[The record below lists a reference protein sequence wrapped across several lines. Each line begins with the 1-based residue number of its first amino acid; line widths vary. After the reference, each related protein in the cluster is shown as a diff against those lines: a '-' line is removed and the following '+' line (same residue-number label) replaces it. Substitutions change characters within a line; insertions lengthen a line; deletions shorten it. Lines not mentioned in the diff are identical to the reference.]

1 MIWEHTYQI
10 EAPPEPP
17 IRWEE
22 YERLILAEWDEL
34 LGSNP
39 APSERIMQTFF
50 EQHPSMVPGAFNIV
64 GNQSGHYPW
73 LCGLISQP
81 PLPSYDRRIPDFMW
95 ISLNS
100 DTEEPVLIEI
110 EAPGKRWFTASGKQ
124 TADLTE
130 ALNQIAEWK
139 AWFGI
144 PHNIEAF
151 KAFYGLDREAG
162 RRRRF
167 RPAYLLIYGRRAEAT
182 AVLSFT
188 QKRGH
193 LHPDDVVAMTYDRLR
208 PNANAGQLICMKVD
222 GAGTFKALSVPAT
235 LKWRPDLAE
244 DRAQIAG
251 IEAAIEANP
260 HISSKRKQFLI
271 RRLPYWNEW
280 AKREPRGVISSRD
293 EE

>member
-1 MIWEHTYQI
+1 MMWKHTYQI
-10 EAPPEPP
+10 EAPPEQP
-17 IRWEE
+17 IGWEE
-22 YERLILAEWDEL
+22 YERLILAEWNKL
-34 LGSNP
+34 LDSNP
-39 APSERIMQTFF
+39 APSEQRMQTFF
-50 EQHPSMVPGAFNIV
+50 EQYPSMMPGAFNIV

-100 DTEEPVLIEI
+100 GTEEPVLIEI
-110 EAPGKRWFTASGKQ
+110 EAPGKRWFTTSGKQ
-124 TADLTE
+124 TAHLTQ
-130 ALNQIAEWK
+130 AVNQIAEWK

-162 RRRRF
+162 KRRRF
-167 RPAYLLIYGRRAEAT
+167 KPAYLLIYGRRAEAT
-182 AVLSFT
+182 AVPSFT
-188 QKRGH
+188 QKRSY
-193 LHPDDVVAMTYDRLR
+193 LLPDDVVTMTYDRLR

-222 GAGTFKALSVPAT
+222 GAGTFRALSVPAT
-235 LKWRPDLAE
+235 LKWQPGLAE
-244 DRAQIAG
+244 DRTQIAG
-251 IEAAIEANP
+251 IEAAIDANP

-280 AKREPRGVISSRD
+280 AKRKPQGVISLRD